1 MRTWP
6 GAVNPTEHPEGRQR
20 PERWPHLGHILGVTK
35 HLLISM
41 QDRAS
46 GLLMSLDWL
55 SLLLRRPFT
64 ETSFGKRSSP
74 GHCPPPPPLPYPAH
88 SLVPSFAERQREWP
102 HIQFCVQSTIQ
113 SNLHELFSLIS
124 LALKC
129 LHLQDEVAAAL
140 EGGRSV
146 ARSCSCRAGSGKG
159 PALRVEPEN

>member
-1 MRTWP
+1 MR
-6 GAVNPTEHPEGRQR
+6 AVATSGSHPRRDKAPADLHARSGVWFADVFGLAFSAAPQTIYRNQLWEKKAL
-20 PERWPHLGHILGVTK
+20 LGT
-35 HLLISM
+35 
-41 QDRAS
+41 A
-46 GLLMSLDWL
+46 
-55 SLLLRRPFT
+55 
-64 ETSFGKRSSP
+64 
-74 GHCPPPPPLPYPAH
+74 PPPPPLLPYPAH

-159 PALRVEPEN
+159 PALCIEPEN